1 MNDNDELRRLWQSQ
15 KPEKNMNQTISLSEI
30 RVQASAFDRKMRFR
44 NAREYVAAAIICA
57 GFGWRAFHAHS
68 WLESAAS
75 VEIVLTAIWIT
86 ATLVR
91 SVTPEPGPSAT
102 MREVL
107 AFHRTQ
113 MDRQIK
119 LLSRAYVWYVAP
131 LAVGLTGLMTSDFL
145 RLGATPPLI
154 ATSLIFVV
162 VFGFVA
168 FINRRAAAKIEND
181 RSLLPRIDA

>member
-1 MNDNDELRRLWQSQ
+1 MNDNDELRRIWQSQ
-15 KPEKNMNQTISLSEI
+15 KPEKNMNQTISLSEL

-44 NAREYVAAAIICA
+44 NVREYVAAAIIGG

-75 VEIVLTAIWIT
+75 FEIVLTAIWIT

-91 SVTPEPGPSAT
+91 SVVPEPGPSAT

-119 LLSRAYVWYVAP
+119 LLSRAYVWYVTP
-131 LAVGLTGLMTSDFL
+131 LAIGLVGLLISDFL
-145 RLGATPPLI
+145 RLGATPLLI
-154 ATSLIFVV
+154 TTSVIFVAL
-162 VFGFVA
+162 FGFVA
-168 FINRRAAAKIEND
+168 YLNRRAAAKIEKD
-181 RSLLPRIDA
+181 RSLLPRDEA